1 MYENKKISKI
11 VDEAVTYLLGREATY
26 VGVSIEKGSD
36 KVIITLVAENVNIS
50 KEALKDLKDYL
61 NSTHREAETEEYYW
75 YLAGE
80 GRKSEEMSLVAIMV
94 DEAQIY
100 CDDKRLKMVF
110 LRKL

>member
-1 MYENKKISKI
+1 MRL
-11 VDEAVTYLLGREATY
+11 DLRRE
-26 VGVSIEKGSD
+26 S
-36 KVIITLVAENVNIS
+36 ITLVPENVNIS

-100 CDDKRLKMVF
+100 CEEKRLQMVF
-110 LRKL
+110 LRKLLP

>member
-61 NSTHREAETEEYYW
+61 NSTHREA
-75 YLAGE
+75 
-80 GRKSEEMSLVAIMV
+80 
-94 DEAQIY
+94 
-100 CDDKRLKMVF
+100 
-110 LRKL
+110 